1 MRSDQKNSQKP
12 WGQKWLH
19 YFVYLFIGYATAD
32 LLIIAYRD
40 LLLPS
45 QLPVTQPVFSPLM
58 NQQGPPNFQNIV
70 SRNIF
75 SSDGL
80 IPDPLQ
86 LKNDPKSN
94 KPEKEIPTLS
104 SLPINLIGTLVHS
117 NPDKSIAAIE
127 LKSKN
132 QILSYTTKKDIDNLA
147 TVESI
152 ERGKVIIRNTNS
164 GKLEYI
170 ELKSGNKVAFGAVPK
185 PTETSKGDVRQVG
198 ATQFEISRKDFI
210 KNTSDLSSIL
220 MQARAVPAKRP
231 GTGEVYGWRLLD
243 IQPGSIFTQ
252 LGLHPMDVICGV
264 NGSPVTS
271 PQQAMELYTALRSSN
286 GIKLCIERDGKNNN
300 FDYTISQ

>member
-12 WGQKWLH
+12 WGQKWLP
-19 YFVYLFIGYATAD
+19 YFIYLFIGYATAD
-32 LLIIAYRD
+32 LLILSYRD

-45 QLPVTQPVFSPLM
+45 QLPMTQPVFSPLM
-58 NQQGPPNFQNIV
+58 NQQGPPNFQNIIA
-70 SRNIF
+70 RNIF
-75 SSDGL
+75 SSDGI

-86 LKNDPKSN
+86 LKNDPRTN
-94 KPEKEIPTLS
+94 RPEKEVPTLS
-104 SLPINLIGTLVHS
+104 TLPINLIGTLVHS
-117 NPDKSIAAIE
+117 IPEKSIAAIE

-132 QILSYTTKKDIDNLA
+132 QILSYTPKKDIDNLA
-147 TVESI
+147 TVESV

-170 ELKSGNKVAFGAVPK
+170 ELKTNNKVAFGAAPK
-185 PTETSKGDVRQVG
+185 PEPTKGEVRQVG

-210 KNTSDLSSIL
+210 KNTSDLSSVL

-231 GTGEVYGWRLLD
+231 GTGEIYGWRLLD